1 MRSKAKS
8 DVHADISI
16 MALAAYERFGC
27 KTEPADSAPV
37 LAEARSRQNVQRQ
50 GSLGK
55 APKRKGIRASPNNNH
70 PSATNAQ
77 LMVAHQEL
85 ASQTSSD
92 IPMSTAHAF
101 DANLFCAFE
110 NRLESSHRISSS
122 NSTHHESRARAM
134 SKQSREAIA
143 APDGMHIQADFE
155 ALV

>member
-1 MRSKAKS
+1 VSDYSSSLEIPSQSSTTVTLSSDAYKSIAGGPFTSPDTSSSSTLPCSTLSTGKAERIHLTRRSRTINLLPPDVKMRSKAKS

-77 LMVAHQEL
+77 LMVAHQ
-85 ASQTSSD
+85 
-92 IPMSTAHAF
+92 
-101 DANLFCAFE
+101 
-110 NRLESSHRISSS
+110 
-122 NSTHHESRARAM
+122 
-134 SKQSREAIA
+134 
-143 APDGMHIQADFE
+143 
-155 ALV
+155 